1 MKKFASLTVI
11 AIITMMAGSAFAGL
25 GLTSFAPR
33 VAYVMPQDLDATIG
47 FGAVVGLGEIS
58 PGFGLE
64 LTADYW
70 KSNFEGLDNWEVK
83 DFIIGARARYDLAT
97 EGSMKPYL
105 FGGLAMNF
113 LSYDIEIDDLL
124 GDLDDWGYGDLYD
137 DSYSDSESKIGFDL
151 GGGLDFPGESMSFFA
166 EAAYRIVEDWSSFW
180 LGGGVKFNMG
190 N

>member
-1 MKKFASLTVI
+1 MKKFASLAVI
-11 AIITMMAGSAFAGL
+11 AIITMMAGSALAGL

-47 FGAVVGLGEIS
+47 FGAVVGLGELS

-70 KSNFEGLDNWEVK
+70 KSNIENFDDWEVK
-83 DFIIGARARYDLAT
+83 DFIVGVRARYDIAS

-105 FGGLAMNF
+105 FGGLGMNF
-113 LSYDIEIDDLL
+113 LSYDFGIDDLL
-124 GDLDDWGYGDLYD
+124 GDLDEWGYGD
-137 DSYSDSESKIGFDL
+137 SVEDSESKIGFDL

>member
-1 MKKFASLTVI
+1 MKKFASLAVI

-25 GLTSFAPR
+25 GLMSFAPR

-47 FGAVVGLGEIS
+47 FGAVVGLGELS
-58 PGFGLE
+58 PSFGLE

-70 KSNFEGLDNWEVK
+70 KSNFEELDDWEVK
-83 DFIIGARARYDLAT
+83 DFILGLRARYDIAT

-105 FGGLAMNF
+105 FGGLGLNF
-113 LSYDIEIDDLL
+113 MSYDIEVDSV
-124 GDLDDWGYGDLYD
+124 WGDLYD